1 MTKIESKDQLIDF
14 IKSGEKNPAN
24 FKIGTE
30 HEKFVFN
37 LSNNRPVKYDGEKGI
52 KDLLTS
58 LEEFGWKTIK
68 EGNNI
73 IALSRSDALGGGSIT
88 LEPAGQFE
96 LSGAML
102 ETVHETIKEI
112 IDHKSQISL
121 VGKKLDLGFLSLGF
135 APNWKREEMPVMPKE
150 RYQVMKRYMPTKGN
164 HGLDMMFRSCT
175 SQVNLDYSSEED
187 MIKKFRISLLAQP
200 IVTALFANSP
210 FKDGKLNN
218 YKSYRSEVWKDTDPD
233 RTGILPFVFKD
244 NMGYESYVNYALEVP
259 MYFIYRDG
267 NYIDLAGSSFK
278 DFIEGK
284 LDKVS
289 NYSATIEDWELHL
302 TTIFPEVR
310 LKTYLE
316 MRGADAGGIAQ
327 ICSLSAFWTGLLYN
341 NDSLNKAGELFNDI
355 DVAEL
360 AKVRNLVPKEGL
372 NCAVGKYNVYN
383 LASELIELS
392 LQGLKSRNKLD
403 IEGNDETKYLN
414 PIIRIMKDKENS
426 ADKLIRK
433 YNSEWNKDIMK
444 IYEECVF

>member
-135 APNWKREEMPVMPKE
+135 TPNWKREEMPVMPKE

>member
-1 MTKIESKDQLIDF
+1 
-14 IKSGEKNPAN
+14 
-24 FKIGTE
+24 
-30 HEKFVFN
+30 V
-37 LSNNRPVKYDGEKGI
+37 
-52 KDLLTS
+52 
-58 LEEFGWKTIK
+58 
-68 EGNNI
+68 
-73 IALSRSDALGGGSIT
+73 
-88 LEPAGQFE
+88 
-96 LSGAML
+96 
-102 ETVHETIKEI
+102 
-112 IDHKSQISL
+112 
-121 VGKKLDLGFLSLGF
+121 
-135 APNWKREEMPVMPKE
+135 
-150 RYQVMKRYMPTKGN
+150 
-164 HGLDMMFRSCT
+164 
-175 SQVNLDYSSEED
+175 
-187 MIKKFRISLLAQP
+187 QP

-284 LDKVS
+284 LDRVS
-289 NYSATIEDWELHL
+289 NYSASIEDWELHL

-316 MRGADAGGIAQ
+316 MRGADAGGVEE
-327 ICSLSAFWTGLLYN
+327 ICSLSAFWTGLLYDN
-341 NDSLNKAGELFNDI
+341 NSLNKAEELFNDI

-360 AKVRNLVPKEGL
+360 AEVRDLVPKEGL
-372 NCAVGKYNVYN
+372 NCVVGKYNVYN
-383 LASELIELS
+383 LASEVIELS
-392 LQGLKSRNKLD
+392 LQGLKNRNKLD
-403 IEGNDETKYLN
+403 IEGNDETKYLR
-414 PIIRIMKDKENS
+414 PIIKIMKDKENS

>member
-383 LASELIELS
+383 FASELIELS

>member
-135 APNWKREEMPVMPKE
+135 APNWKIEEMPVMPKE

-316 MRGADAGGIAQ
+316 MRGADAGGIEQ
-327 ICSLSAFWTGLLYN
+327 ICALSAFWTGLLYD
-341 NDSLNKAGELFNDI
+341 NDSLNKAEELFNNI

-360 AKVRNLVPKEGL
+360 AEVRNLVPKQGL
-372 NCAVGKYNVYN
+372 NCVVGKYNVYN

>member
-73 IALSRSDALGGGSIT
+73 IALSRSGALGGGSIT

>member
-1 MTKIESKDQLIDF
+1 MTKIESKDQLIEF
-14 IKSGEKNPAN
+14 IRSGEKNPAN

-37 LSNNRPVKYDGEKGI
+37 LSNNKPVKYDGEKGI
-52 KDLLTS
+52 KDLLTN

-102 ETVHETIKEI
+102 ETVHDTIKEI
-112 IDHKSQISL
+112 IEHKSQISI
-121 VGKKLDLGFLSLGF
+121 VGKKLNLGFLSLGF
-135 APNWKREEMPVMPKE
+135 TPNWKREEIPVMPKE
-150 RYQVMKRYMPTKGN
+150 RYQVMKRYMPTKGD

-187 MIKKFRISLLAQP
+187 MIKKFRISLLVQP

-284 LDKVS
+284 LDRVS
-289 NYSATIEDWELHL
+289 NYSASIEDWELHL

-316 MRGADAGGIAQ
+316 MRGADAGGVEQ
-327 ICSLSAFWTGLLYN
+327 ICSLSAFWTGLLYDN
-341 NDSLNKAGELFNDI
+341 NSLNKAEKLFNDI
-355 DVAEL
+355 NVSEL
-360 AKVRNLVPKEGL
+360 AEVRNLVPKEGL
-372 NCAVGKYNVYN
+372 NCVVGKYNVYN
-383 LASELIELS
+383 LASEVIELS
-392 LQGLKSRNKLD
+392 FQGLKSRNKLD
-403 IEGNDETKYLN
+403 IEGNDETKYLR
-414 PIIRIMKDKENS
+414 PIIEIMKDKENS

>member
-135 APNWKREEMPVMPKE
+135 APNWKIEEMPVMPKE

-316 MRGADAGGIAQ
+316 MRGADAGGIEQ

-360 AKVRNLVPKEGL
+360 DEVRNLVPKEGL
-372 NCAVGKYNVYN
+372 NCVVGKYNLYN
-383 LASELIELS
+383 LASEVIELS

>member
-1 MTKIESKDQLIDF
+1 MTKIESKDQLIEF
-14 IKSGEKNPAN
+14 IRSGEKNPAN

-37 LSNNRPVKYDGEKGI
+37 LSNNKPVKYDGEKGI
-52 KDLLTS
+52 KDLLTN

-68 EGNNI
+68 EGHNI

-102 ETVHETIKEI
+102 ETVHDTIKEI
-112 IDHKSQISL
+112 IEHKSQISI
-121 VGKKLDLGFLSLGF
+121 VGKKLNLGFLSLGF
-135 APNWKREEMPVMPKE
+135 TPNWKREEIPVMPKE
-150 RYQVMKRYMPTKGN
+150 RYQVMKRYMPTKGD

-187 MIKKFRISLLAQP
+187 MIKKFRISLLVQP

-233 RTGILPFVFKD
+233 RTGILPFVFLD

-316 MRGADAGGIAQ
+316 MRGADAGGIEQ

-355 DVAEL
+355 DVVEL
-360 AKVRNLVPKEGL
+360 AEVRNLVPKEGL
-372 NCAVGKYNVYN
+372 NCVVGKYNVYN

-403 IEGNDETKYLN
+403 IVGNDETKYLK